1 MRLDP
6 RLQPFASQ
14 YSPAFLLA
22 MDFVLDYEGWAAV
35 SDHPADAGGATR
47 YGIARAHHP
56 EAWRD
61 GPPTLAQALA
71 IYHRRYWRAIGGD
84 DLPPPLAV
92 TLMDSA
98 VLFGP
103 DRPARWLQE
112 ALGVA
117 VDGVIGPRSI
127 AAAKA
132 HAHPHGLAGALI
144 WRRMEAHA
152 QRVAQRPDQAVF
164 ITGWTRRCAAL
175 WAFSQKT

>member
-1 MRLDP
+1 MMDP
-6 RLQPFASQ
+6 RLQPFAAQ
-14 YSPAFLLA
+14 YPPAFLAA
-22 MDFVLDYEGWAAV
+22 MGFTLDREGWDAV

-84 DLPPPLAV
+84 ELPPPLAV
-92 TLMDSA
+92 TLMDAA
-98 VLFGP
+98 VLLGP

-117 VDGVIGPRSI
+117 TDGVIGPRSI

-132 HAHPHGLAGALI
+132 HANPHGLAGALI

-152 QRVAQRPDQAVF
+152 QRVAAKPDQAVF

-175 WAFSQKT
+175 AEHVWIV